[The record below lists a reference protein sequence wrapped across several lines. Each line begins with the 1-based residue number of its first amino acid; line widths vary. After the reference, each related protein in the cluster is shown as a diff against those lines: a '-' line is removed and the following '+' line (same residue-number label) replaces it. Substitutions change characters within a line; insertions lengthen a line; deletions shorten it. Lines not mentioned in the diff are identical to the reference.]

1 MERKTGCFTDII
13 KEQVFIIGE
22 KADVKV
28 TAVLK
33 RDESGYRM
41 TFSLG
46 GIQVI
51 DVENFGYKEGM
62 TDIEILSYMEK
73 IIDNNEDFLVVL
85 SSGH

>member
-1 MERKTGCFTDII
+1 
-13 KEQVFIIGE
+13 
-22 KADVKV
+22 
-28 TAVLK
+28 
-33 RDESGYRM
+33 M

-73 IIDNNEDFLVVL
+73 IIDNNEDFLVVFL